1 MKQEVTCMTKAKLDT
16 AFQTVEKVGEK
27 AFVPYIMAGD
37 GGLENLNERIRFLAE
52 SGATAIELG
61 LPFSDPV
68 ADGPTIQAAGIRA
81 LEAGTTVQAVLD
93 EVAKEKDNRI
103 IPLVIMTYLNPIFA
117 YGVEAFAQSCEA
129 AGISGLILPDLP
141 LEEEGLVVKALK
153 KHNIALIRLVAL
165 TSTQERIHALAE
177 RSEGFL
183 YAVTVAGTTGE
194 RASFV
199 NQIGAHLQA
208 LKEISK
214 APVLAG
220 FGVSTPEHVKEL
232 SQYCDGVVVGSKIV
246 DALNRGDKQQVAD
259 LIASRK
265 EA

>member
-1 MKQEVTCMTKAKLDT
+1 MSKAMLDN
-16 AFQTVEKVGEK
+16 AFQTVSQAGEK

-37 GGLENLNERIRFLAE
+37 GGLDSLNERIQFLAD

-81 LEAGTTVQAVLD
+81 LEAGTTVRAVLD
-93 EVAKEKDNRI
+93 EVAKEKASRHV
-103 IPLVIMTYLNPIFA
+103 PLVIMTYLNPVFA
-117 YGVEAFAQSCEA
+117 FGVEDFASACAA

-141 LEEEGLVVKALK
+141 LEEEGLVVEALQ
-153 KHNIALIRLVAL
+153 KHEIALIRLVAL
-165 TSTQERIHALAE
+165 TSTPERIRALAE
-177 RSEGFL
+177 RAEGFL

-194 RASFV
+194 RATFV
-199 NQIGAHLQA
+199 DQLGTHLQE
-208 LKEISK
+208 LKKISN

-220 FGVSTPEHVKEL
+220 FGVSTPAHVKEL

-246 DALNRGDKQQVAD
+246 DALHQGNRQQVEE
-259 LIASRK
+259 LIRSRK
-265 EA
+265 QV

>member
-1 MKQEVTCMTKAKLDT
+1 MSKAKLDN
-16 AFQTVEKVGEK
+16 AFQLVSEAGEK

-37 GGLENLNERIRFLAE
+37 GGLDSLNERIQFLAD

-93 EVAKEKDNRI
+93 EVAKDKDIRSV
-103 IPLVIMTYLNPIFA
+103 PLVIMTYLNPVFA
-117 YGVEAFAQSCEA
+117 YGVEDFASACA
-129 AGISGLILPDLP
+129 SAGISGLILPDLP
-141 LEEEGLVVKALK
+141 LEEEGLVVDALQ
-153 KHNIALIRLVAL
+153 KHDIALIRLVAL
-165 TSTQERIHALAE
+165 TSTSERIRALAE
-177 RSEGFL
+177 RAEGFL

-194 RASFV
+194 RATFV
-199 NQIGAHLQA
+199 DQLGTHLQE

-246 DALNRGDKQQVAD
+246 DALHQGDRQQVRD

>member
-1 MKQEVTCMTKAKLDT
+1 MSKAKLDT
-16 AFQTVEKVGEK
+16 AFQMVADAGEK

-37 GGLENLNERIRFLAE
+37 GGLDSLNERIRFLAD

-81 LEAGTTVQAVLD
+81 LDAGTTVQAVLD
-93 EVAKEKDNRI
+93 EVAKEKASRTV
-103 IPLVIMTYLNPIFA
+103 PLVIMTYLNPVFA
-117 YGVEAFAQSCEA
+117 YGVEAFASACAQ

-141 LEEEGLVVKALK
+141 LEEERMVTEALK
-153 KHNIALIRLVAL
+153 KHDIALIRLVAL
-165 TSTQERIHALAE
+165 TSTPERIRALAE
-177 RSEGFL
+177 RAEGFL

-199 NQIGAHLQA
+199 DKLGTHLMA
-208 LKEISK
+208 LKEVSK

-220 FGVSTPEHVKEL
+220 FGVSTPEHVREL
-232 SQYCDGVVVGSKIV
+232 SQFCDGVVVGSKIV
-246 DALNRGDKQQVAD
+246 DALHQGNRQQVKD
-259 LIASRK
+259 LIASRR
-265 EA
+265 